1 MKTPPTLL
9 AALLV
14 VSSLSV
20 VYGQTPTERPATP
33 GSQMMAGD
41 MQAAMQRM
49 QEQMTKI
56 RPTTDPAERQK
67 LMLEHMSTMQ
77 ESMERMKKTGGPG
90 TGMMPGGGM
99 MGGPSAAPSPSE
111 VPTRMGTMEQRLG
124 MMQIMMDQMMQ
135 HQNMM
140 EHR

>member
-20 VYGQTPTERPATP
+20 VYGQTPTERPAVPSPQTTP

-49 QEQMTKI
+49 QEQMTKM
-56 RPTTDPAERQK
+56 RSTTDPAERQK

-77 ESMERMKKTGGPG
+77 EAMERMKKTGGPG

-111 VPTRMGTMEQRLG
+111 VPTRRT
-124 MMQIMMDQMMQ
+124 
-135 HQNMM
+135 
-140 EHR
+140 